1 MNSLVKSFF
10 ILSLLILPNL
20 LLGQA
25 PNITVNLVLFNN
37 QANIFYIGDLD
48 PTGLGNAPNYYT
60 LEIGNLG
67 STDERVQ
74 LGFEIISDNK
84 SFVDAT
90 SNAFTLPS
98 NHTYAFTNNQ
108 LNLGAAIIPE
118 TGEEIEITDYNL
130 NFDEINNLQ
139 NVVTSTGKLPA
150 GIYRFVFTVFQE
162 NNPSL
167 ILASDEEIL
176 TITNPTT
183 IEPLYPGERVSNA
196 VLTEIPTTFPYFYW
210 QSDVSQFN
218 LYVYRKYE
226 DKSIQD
232 VLSRDPILHL
242 ERYPNN
248 LFQYPAESDPLFF
261 YDEAGNPVG
270 QSVGAVRPLEPG
282 NTYYWY
288 VEAIIPANSGETVLP
303 SDIYQFKIAELAGA
317 QADVDMILRYLR
329 QILGD
334 KYDLYMS
341 KLQGYDPDGNMLLNG
356 VPVQIETLIQLATQI
371 QDKQAEI
378 KNVVVQ

>member
-150 GIYRFVFTVFQE
+150 GIYRFVFTVVFE
-162 NNPSL
+162 
-167 ILASDEEIL
+167 
-176 TITNPTT
+176 
-183 IEPLYPGERVSNA
+183 
-196 VLTEIPTTFPYFYW
+196 
-210 QSDVSQFN
+210 
-218 LYVYRKYE
+218 
-226 DKSIQD
+226 
-232 VLSRDPILHL
+232 
-242 ERYPNN
+242 
-248 LFQYPAESDPLFF
+248 
-261 YDEAGNPVG
+261 
-270 QSVGAVRPLEPG
+270 
-282 NTYYWY
+282 
-288 VEAIIPANSGETVLP
+288 
-303 SDIYQFKIAELAGA
+303 
-317 QADVDMILRYLR
+317 
-329 QILGD
+329 
-334 KYDLYMS
+334 
-341 KLQGYDPDGNMLLNG
+341 
-356 VPVQIETLIQLATQI
+356 
-371 QDKQAEI
+371 
-378 KNVVVQ
+378 